1 MSDIAPNRQLLMDLG
16 YEEAIIFEN
25 PDYDAAIVGI
35 SSDNRVV
42 YDYDKMIT
50 CLMFED
56 DMTLEEA
63 MDFIDYN
70 TLRALPYAGEDGPIV
85 IYRIN

>member
-16 YEEAIIFEN
+16 YEEAIIFKN

-70 TLRALPYAGEDGPIV
+70 TMRALPYAGEDGPIV